1 MQGKY
6 HEKIRKTKVGGK
18 AHLSIYHCTLHLLLE
33 SGAVVEGGALLEGA
47 GGEGRLGEG
56 GGRHAG
62 ALAGVMETLGL
73 AELLVLLQQLLGLVH
88 QQLGSKHGCYCCTQT
103 LRGRHRH
110 SVKTNRP
117 IDFPHR
123 QKVSEVC
130 FGKFSDRQVFSR
142 LQAASTL

>member
-47 GGEGRLGEG
+47 GGEG

>member
-1 MQGKY
+1 MHGKY

-18 AHLSIYHCTLHLLLE
+18 AHLSIYHCILHLLLE
-33 SGAVVEGGALLEGA
+33 CGAVVEGGALLEGA

-88 QQLGSKHGCYCCTQT
+88 KQLGQNMVVIVVVRRHCVAATAT
-103 LRGRHRH
+103 LLKPIGR
-110 SVKTNRP
+110 
-117 IDFPHR
+117 
-123 QKVSEVC
+123 
-130 FGKFSDRQVFSR
+130 
-142 LQAASTL
+142 